1 MEIYATSSQGVVTIQ
16 GVVSDMTLDTYP
28 NGTLTPVVG
37 TGFVVVYAGQ
47 DYIVTNYHAVD
58 GYNIQVNRDGRGRV
72 KGAPSS
78 RNEVEDQAPLG
89 RTSSKITVM
98 LSNHME
104 PTSVECQPN
113 CLEADT
119 S

>member
-1 MEIYATSSQGVVTIQ
+1 
-16 GVVSDMTLDTYP
+16 MTLDTYP

-89 RTSSKITVM
+89 R
-98 LSNHME
+98 SNKLQDYSDAFESYRAH
-104 PTSVECQPN
+104 ECRMSTK
-113 CLEADT
+113 LFRGRYVIR
-119 S
+119 